1 MKKSFAIGVLTL
13 SSLCIL
19 SAKTYQ
25 ITITSLTKAGT
36 VQLKAGQYTLKVQGN
51 NAVFTSLDNDKS
63 YTVPVKVEAA
73 GAKFDD
79 TQVQSTKDGD
89 TEKIQEIDLG
99 GSTTKLGF

>member
-1 MKKSFAIGVLTL
+1 MKKLFAVGVLTL

-25 ITITSLTKAGT
+25 ISITSPTQAGS
-36 VQLKAGQYTLKVQGN
+36 VQLKAGMYTLKVQGN
-51 NAVFTSLDNDKS
+51 NVIFTSVESDKS
-63 YTVPVKVEAA
+63 FTVPVKVEAA

-89 TEKIQEIDLG
+89 IDKIQEIDLG